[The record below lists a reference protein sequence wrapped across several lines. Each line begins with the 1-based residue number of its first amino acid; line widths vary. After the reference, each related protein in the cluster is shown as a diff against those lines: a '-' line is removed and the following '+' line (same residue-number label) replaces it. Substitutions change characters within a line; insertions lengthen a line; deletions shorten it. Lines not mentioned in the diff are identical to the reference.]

1 LDGRIK
7 SGEPEICLVRK
18 LWLTQ
23 RLKRGVSRRK
33 MPDQSGQNINKWWW
47 ANFVQ
52 SLRPSRETSKRNF
65 VQLFPGFD
73 PMKEL

>member
-1 LDGRIK
+1 
-7 SGEPEICLVRK
+7 
-18 LWLTQ
+18 
-23 RLKRGVSRRK
+23 
-33 MPDQSGQNINKWWW
+33 MPDQSGQNIKKWWW